1 MMKIL
6 SLQENLYWPLAFFD
20 EIINLWE
27 AARHN
32 VDYVSKIASYLMYQQ
47 TLLNC
52 SDDGM
57 IDSVV

>member
-1 MMKIL
+1 M
-6 SLQENLYWPLAFFD
+6 
-20 EIINLWE
+20 
-27 AARHN
+27 
-32 VDYVSKIASYLMYQQ
+32 DYVSKIASYLMYQQ